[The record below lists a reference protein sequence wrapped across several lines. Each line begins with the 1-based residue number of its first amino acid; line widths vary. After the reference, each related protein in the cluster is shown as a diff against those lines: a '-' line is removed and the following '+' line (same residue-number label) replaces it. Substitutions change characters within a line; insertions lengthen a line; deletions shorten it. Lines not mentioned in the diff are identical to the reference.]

1 MDAIITLMKIKWK
14 SQIFM
19 HLVLVYNNFKI
30 YSVAPKQYLQSV
42 VFTALDRFL
51 SFRDWNFIIIIFSST
66 GLVNLEM
73 PPMPVPYGAT
83 NQVIRCTTKED
94 LKIYPQW
101 SIINSKGQYDITTG
115 TVSTVYT
122 SSRTNSIVNLS
133 NVTELWNGM
142 YECSIILLL
151 VLLIIKDDTMMAKQ
165 KKCTFN
171 THDQK
176 QTEWKESKSAGF
188 NPTCVCFLG
197 QFSCIYHQ
205 TGNCTTSGC
214 TVNMLH
220 KASAQLDVAL
230 LPDIDVFTEPSFPRC
245 KTENDILQA
254 KAKCEISNSTE
265 PYNVTW
271 DGGLKGQ
278 LETQSK

>member
-1 MDAIITLMKIKWK
+1 
-14 SQIFM
+14 
-19 HLVLVYNNFKI
+19 
-30 YSVAPKQYLQSV
+30 
-42 VFTALDRFL
+42 
-51 SFRDWNFIIIIFSST
+51 
-66 GLVNLEM
+66 
-73 PPMPVPYGAT
+73 MPVPYGAT

-171 THDQK
+171 TH
-176 QTEWKESKSAGF
+176 
-188 NPTCVCFLG
+188 V
-197 QFSCIYHQ
+197 
-205 TGNCTTSGC
+205 
-214 TVNMLH
+214 
-220 KASAQLDVAL
+220 KAPPPPQPPLYG
-230 LPDIDVFTEPSFPRC
+230 P
-245 KTENDILQA
+245 
-254 KAKCEISNSTE
+254 
-265 PYNVTW
+265 
-271 DGGLKGQ
+271 
-278 LETQSK
+278 ETNRMKRI

>member
-1 MDAIITLMKIKWK
+1 MIIIFCPKKKKKTQSEIRFVMDAIITLMKIKWK

-66 GLVNLEM
+66 GLVNLKM

-171 THDQK
+171 THVKAPPPPTTPLWTRNK
-176 QTEWKESKSAGF
+176 QNEKNQNLLALTPLVF
-188 NPTCVCFLG
+188 
-197 QFSCIYHQ
+197 
-205 TGNCTTSGC
+205 
-214 TVNMLH
+214 
-220 KASAQLDVAL
+220 AS
-230 LPDIDVFTEPSFPRC
+230 
-245 KTENDILQA
+245 
-254 KAKCEISNSTE
+254 
-265 PYNVTW
+265 
-271 DGGLKGQ
+271 
-278 LETQSK
+278 

>member
-1 MDAIITLMKIKWK
+1 
-14 SQIFM
+14 
-19 HLVLVYNNFKI
+19 
-30 YSVAPKQYLQSV
+30 
-42 VFTALDRFL
+42 
-51 SFRDWNFIIIIFSST
+51 
-66 GLVNLEM
+66 M

-171 THDQK
+171 T
-176 QTEWKESKSAGF
+176 
-188 NPTCVCFLG
+188 CVCFLG

-245 KTENDILQA
+245 KTKNDILQA

>member
-1 MDAIITLMKIKWK
+1 MHCTVCKKFFPTCEFKNSVNSVLFLVLHDHHFLSTKKKKKTQSEIRFVMDAIITLMKIKWK

-30 YSVAPKQYLQSV
+30 YSVAPKQYLQSA

-66 GLVNLEM
+66 GLVNLKM

-171 THDQK
+171 TH
-176 QTEWKESKSAGF
+176 
-188 NPTCVCFLG
+188 V
-197 QFSCIYHQ
+197 
-205 TGNCTTSGC
+205 
-214 TVNMLH
+214 
-220 KASAQLDVAL
+220 
-230 LPDIDVFTEPSFPRC
+230 
-245 KTENDILQA
+245 
-254 KAKCEISNSTE
+254 
-265 PYNVTW
+265 
-271 DGGLKGQ
+271 
-278 LETQSK
+278 